1 MAAMIRRRSS
11 VLASALVLL
20 LLIESARAQYGGGR
34 RQQRGGRQQQQAK
47 KDGGGDYYS
56 VLGLRKGT
64 SSKEI
69 KKAYKKLALQYHPDK
84 CKDCTEE
91 QKEENEKK
99 FVEVA
104 EAYAIL
110 SDDKKREIY
119 DKYGKSGL
127 QAHEQGVD
135 PEAAGFGGFG
145 GFPGGGGGQQFHFGG
160 AGGGFDPFSMFE
172 DMFGG
177 AAGGGGGRGGQQFQF
192 NFGGGGGGFPGGGF
206 PGGGF
211 PGGGFPGGGGGFPG
225 GFPGG
230 GGGFPGGGGGRQ
242 AQELFPKGGD
252 VAPLGKAKFPD
263 AKSKFLWLVV
273 FYDNN
278 DQDCVNAQPT
288 VVQLAKKTKGTFKVG
303 AVNCGRSQ
311 AEADFCASKVDVQ
324 ALPAFG
330 MIVDGE
336 FSAMEQGRM
345 PSAKKLHDFAVE
357 KMPFHLVQNINH
369 VSHVNGRL
377 MASVTKERKSAAIL
391 LLSDKYETSPLYA
404 SLAYQYRKNFVFG
417 ESRAKNLALAK
428 EFKVKKYPTL
438 VVISGK
444 IDKYDGEMKPDAL
457 MKWLDDLEERFG
469 VAEKKRK
476 R

>member
-1 MAAMIRRRSS
+1 MHESSYRSNS
-11 VLASALVLL
+11 
-20 LLIESARAQYGGGR
+20 
-34 RQQRGGRQQQQAK
+34 
-47 KDGGGDYYS
+47 
-56 VLGLRKGT
+56 
-64 SSKEI
+64 
-69 KKAYKKLALQYHPDK
+69 LQS
-84 CKDCTEE
+84 
-91 QKEENEKK
+91 Q
-99 FVEVA
+99 VA

-127 QAHEQGVD
+127 EAHEKGMD
-135 PEAAGFGGFG
+135 PDAAGFGGFG

-160 AGGGFDPFSMFE
+160 GGGGFDPFSMFE
-172 DMFGG
+172 EMFGS
-177 AAGGGGGRGGQQFQF
+177 AAGGAGGGRGGGGGQHFEF
-192 NFGGGGGGFPGGGF
+192 NFGSGGGGFPGGGF

-211 PGGGFPGGGGGFPG
+211 PGGGFPGGGGGRP
-225 GFPGG
+225 P
-230 GGGFPGGGGGRQ
+230 

-288 VVQLAKKTKGTFKVG
+288 VVQLAKKTKGTFKLG

-311 AEADFCASKVDVQ
+311 AEAEFCASKVDVQ

-369 VSHVNGRL
+369 ASHVNDRL
-377 MASVTKERKSAAIL
+377 MASVSKERKSAAIL

-404 SLAYQYRKNFVFG
+404 SLAYQYRKNFIFG

-428 EFKVKKYPTL
+428 EFGVKKYPTL

-444 IDKYDGEMKPDAL
+444 IDTYTGEMKPEAL
-457 MKWLDDLEERFG
+457 AKWLDSLEERFG
-469 VAEKKRK
+469 VAEKKK
-476 R
+476 RR

>member
-1 MAAMIRRRSS
+1 
-11 VLASALVLL
+11 
-20 LLIESARAQYGGGR
+20 
-34 RQQRGGRQQQQAK
+34 
-47 KDGGGDYYS
+47 
-56 VLGLRKGT
+56 
-64 SSKEI
+64 
-69 KKAYKKLALQYHPDK
+69 
-84 CKDCTEE
+84 
-91 QKEENEKK
+91 
-99 FVEVA
+99 
-104 EAYAIL
+104 
-110 SDDKKREIY
+110 
-119 DKYGKSGL
+119 
-127 QAHEQGVD
+127 
-135 PEAAGFGGFG
+135 
-145 GFPGGGGGQQFHFGG
+145 
-160 AGGGFDPFSMFE
+160 MFE
-172 DMFGG
+172 EMFGG
-177 AAGGGGGRGGQQFQF
+177 AAGGGGGGGGQHFEF

-206 PGGGF
+206 PGGG
-211 PGGGFPGGGGGFPG
+211 GGFP
-225 GFPGG
+225 

-311 AEADFCASKVDVQ
+311 AEAEFCASKVDVQ

-336 FSAMEQGRM
+336 FSAMEQGLM

-369 VSHVNGRL
+369 VSHVNDRL
-377 MASVTKERKSAAIL
+377 MASVSKERKSAAIL

-404 SLAYQYRKNFVFG
+404 SLAYQYRKNFIFG

-428 EFKVKKYPTL
+428 EFGVKKYPTL

-457 MKWLDDLEERFG
+457 MKWLDSLEERFG
-469 VAEKKRK
+469 VSEKKKK

>member
-1 MAAMIRRRSS
+1 MHVCEILSS
-11 VLASALVLL
+11 LSHS
-20 LLIESARAQYGGGR
+20 IFPSQ
-34 RQQRGGRQQQQAK
+34 
-47 KDGGGDYYS
+47 
-56 VLGLRKGT
+56 
-64 SSKEI
+64 
-69 KKAYKKLALQYHPDK
+69 
-84 CKDCTEE
+84 
-91 QKEENEKK
+91 
-99 FVEVA
+99 VA

-127 QAHEQGVD
+127 EAHEKGMD
-135 PEAAGFGGFG
+135 PDAAGFGGGFG
-145 GFPGGGGGQQFHFGG
+145 GFPGGGGGGQQFHFGG
-160 AGGGFDPFSMFE
+160 GGGGFDPFSMFE
-172 DMFGG
+172 EMFGG
-177 AAGGGGGRGGQQFQF
+177 AAGGGGGRGRGGQQQFQF
-192 NFGGGGGGFPGGGF
+192 NFGGGGGGFPGGG
-206 PGGGF
+206 GGF
-211 PGGGFPGGGGGFPG
+211 PGGGFPGGGGGRP
-225 GFPGG
+225 P
-230 GGGFPGGGGGRQ
+230 

-273 FYDNN
+273 FYDNS
-278 DQDCVNAQPT
+278 DQDCVNAQPA

-311 AEADFCASKVDVQ
+311 TEAEFCASKVDVQ

-369 VSHVNGRL
+369 VSHVNDRL
-377 MASVTKERKSAAIL
+377 MASVSKERKSAAIL

-404 SLAYQYRKNFVFG
+404 SLSYQYRKNFIFG

-428 EFKVKKYPTL
+428 EFGVKKYPTI

-457 MKWLDDLEERFG
+457 TKWLDGLEERFG
-469 VAEKKRK
+469 VAEKKKK

>member
-1 MAAMIRRRSS
+1 MAATKRRSS

-20 LLIESARAQYGGGR
+20 LLLESSSAQYGGR
-34 RQQRGGRQQQQAK
+34 RQQQRGGRQRQAQQE
-47 KDGGGDYYS
+47 GDYYS

-69 KKAYKKLALQYHPDK
+69 KKAYKKLALQFHPDK
-84 CKDCTEE
+84 CKDCSDDERQT
-91 QKEENEKK
+91 NEKK

-104 EAYAIL
+104 EAYSIL
-110 SDDKKREIY
+110 SDDKKRGIY

-127 QAHEQGVD
+127 EAHEKGMD
-135 PEAAGFGGFG
+135 PDAAGFGGFPG
-145 GFPGGGGGQQFHFGG
+145 GGGGGQQFHFGG
-160 AGGGFDPFSMFE
+160 GGGGFDPFSMFE
-172 DMFGG
+172 EMFGG
-177 AAGGGGGRGGQQFQF
+177 AGGGGGGRGR
-192 NFGGGGGGFPGGGF
+192 
-206 PGGGF
+206 
-211 PGGGFPGGGGGFPG
+211 
-225 GFPGG
+225 
-230 GGGFPGGGGGRQ
+230 GGGFPGGGGGRPP

-273 FYDNN
+273 FYDNS
-278 DQDCVNAQPT
+278 DQDCVNAQPA

-303 AVNCGRSQ
+303 AINCGRSQ
-311 AEADFCASKVDVQ
+311 AEAEFCASKVDVQ

-369 VSHVNGRL
+369 VSHVNDRL
-377 MASVTKERKSAAIL
+377 MASVSKERKSAAIL

-404 SLAYQYRKNFVFG
+404 SLSYQYRKNFIFG

-428 EFKVKKYPTL
+428 EFGVKKYPTI

-457 MKWLDDLEERFG
+457 TKWLDSLEERFG
-469 VAEKKRK
+469 VAEKKKK

>member
-1 MAAMIRRRSS
+1 MRQDPSESQLCMRN
-11 VLASALVLL
+11 LTTTLL
-20 LLIESARAQYGGGR
+20 WISTSF
-34 RQQRGGRQQQQAK
+34 K
-47 KDGGGDYYS
+47 K
-56 VLGLRKGT
+56 
-64 SSKEI
+64 I
-69 KKAYKKLALQYHPDK
+69 Q
-84 CKDCTEE
+84 
-91 QKEENEKK
+91 
-99 FVEVA
+99 VA

-135 PEAAGFGGFG
+135 PEAAGFGGGFG
-145 GFPGGGGGQQFHFGG
+145 GFPGGGQQFHFGG
-160 AGGGFDPFSMFE
+160 GGGGFDPFSMFE
-172 DMFGG
+172 EMFGG
-177 AAGGGGGRGGQQFQF
+177 AAGGAGGGSQHFEF
-192 NFGGGGGGFPGGGF
+192 NFGGGGGGFP
-206 PGGGF
+206 
-211 PGGGFPGGGGGFPG
+211 
-225 GFPGG
+225 

-311 AEADFCASKVDVQ
+311 AEAEFCASKVDVQ

-336 FSAMEQGRM
+336 FSAMEQGFM

-369 VSHVNGRL
+369 VSHVNDRL
-377 MASVTKERKSAAIL
+377 MASVSKERKSAAIL

-404 SLAYQYRKNFVFG
+404 SLAYQYRKNFIFG

-428 EFKVKKYPTL
+428 EFGVKKYPTL

-457 MKWLDDLEERFG
+457 MKWLDSLEERFG

>member
-1 MAAMIRRRSS
+1 M
-11 VLASALVLL
+11 
-20 LLIESARAQYGGGR
+20 Q
-34 RQQRGGRQQQQAK
+34 
-47 KDGGGDYYS
+47 
-56 VLGLRKGT
+56 
-64 SSKEI
+64 
-69 KKAYKKLALQYHPDK
+69 
-84 CKDCTEE
+84 
-91 QKEENEKK
+91 
-99 FVEVA
+99 VA

-110 SDDKKREIY
+110 SDDKKRGIY

-127 QAHEQGVD
+127 EAHEKGMD
-135 PEAAGFGGFG
+135 PDAAGFGGFPG
-145 GFPGGGGGQQFHFGG
+145 GGGGGQQFHFGG
-160 AGGGFDPFSMFE
+160 GGGGFDPFSMFE
-172 DMFGG
+172 EMFGG
-177 AAGGGGGRGGQQFQF
+177 AGTGGGGGGRGRGR
-192 NFGGGGGGFPGGGF
+192 GGGF

-211 PGGGFPGGGGGFPG
+211 PGGGFPGGGGGRP
-225 GFPGG
+225 P
-230 GGGFPGGGGGRQ
+230 

-273 FYDNN
+273 FYDNS
-278 DQDCVNAQPT
+278 DQDCVNAQPA

-303 AVNCGRSQ
+303 AINCGRSQ
-311 AEADFCASKVDVQ
+311 AEAEFCASKVDVQ

-369 VSHVNGRL
+369 VSHVNDRL
-377 MASVTKERKSAAIL
+377 MASVSKERKSAAIL

-404 SLAYQYRKNFVFG
+404 SLSYQYRKNFIFG

-428 EFKVKKYPTL
+428 EFKVKKYPTI

-457 MKWLDDLEERFG
+457 TKWLDSLEERFG